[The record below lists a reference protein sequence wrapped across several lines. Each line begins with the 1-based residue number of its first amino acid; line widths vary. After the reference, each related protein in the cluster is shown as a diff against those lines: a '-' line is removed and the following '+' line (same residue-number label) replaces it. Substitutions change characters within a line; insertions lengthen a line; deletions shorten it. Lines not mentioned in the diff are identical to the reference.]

1 MSTARSGAQ
10 PDKHGLI
17 VPLCTHTAYETV
29 PATGVRPVRGPPL
42 FVGGGGAYH
51 PAMEALLSV
60 PMPTLGGKQ
69 FWGDVFL
76 YAGYRIQQNVFTRH
90 FRLLGPNDARLAAGS
105 YEHCHARFTRL
116 REQREVAPAG
126 DHWVL
131 LLHGIFRSKDS
142 FSPMTRALRAA
153 GYEAHGVNYPSTRQS
168 LDDHAD
174 QVEALLERSE
184 GAKTVSFVTHSMGGI
199 VARVLL
205 ARPDRPWRQRIAVNR
220 LVMIATPNR
229 GAELATR
236 LDQLPAFRAFAGPSL
251 GQMRSELA
259 DRIPLPTVPFG
270 TVSGARGDG
279 RGFNRMLPGDN
290 DMTVTL
296 ESTMLDG
303 AEDAMTVNAV
313 HTFIQ
318 IDPLVV
324 ASTIRYLDS
333 GRFGAPP
340 DDVGADRAAGG

>member
-1 MSTARSGAQ
+1 
-10 PDKHGLI
+10 
-17 VPLCTHTAYETV
+17 
-29 PATGVRPVRGPPL
+29 
-42 FVGGGGAYH
+42 
-51 PAMEALLSV
+51 
-60 PMPTLGGKQ
+60 MPTLGGKQ
-69 FWGDVFL
+69 LWGDMFL
-76 YAGYRIQQNVFTRH
+76 YGGYRIQQNVFTRH
-90 FRLLGPNDARLAAGS
+90 FRLLGPGDVRLAAGS
-105 YEHCHARFTRL
+105 YEHCHARFVRL
-116 REQREVAPAG
+116 RNLREIPPVG

-168 LDDHAD
+168 LEDHAD
-174 QVEALLERSE
+174 QVEALLERAE

-205 ARPDRPWRQRIAVNR
+205 ARKDRPWRERIAVNR

-251 GQMRSELA
+251 GQMALERC
-259 DRIPLPTVPFG
+259 DNIPLPTVPFA
-270 TVSGARGDG
+270 TVSGVRGDG
-279 RGFNRMLPGDN
+279 RGFNRLLPGDN

-303 AEDAMTVNAV
+303 AEDSLVVNRI

-318 IDPLVV
+318 IDPQVIE
-324 ASTIRYLDS
+324 ATIRYLGT
-333 GRFGAPP
+333 GRFAEAVADGARS
-340 DDVGADRAAGG
+340 G